1 MITLEDIERIE
12 QSSQWDGQILE
23 LCAAARRGVEA
34 DDRLAYLEE
43 AYQSAMRVGSEAQR
57 RAEEAVAERDAAVV
71 ANCPRMCDDFCNEY
85 QTVLRAEKTEA
96 ANVKLVGAIDMIRE
110 TLNGSNVQDLLLI
123 INSALDEAKNV

>member
-1 MITLEDIERIE
+1 MITLKEMEGLLYDSLTLADYMR
-12 QSSQWDGQILE
+12 
-23 LCAAARRGVEA
+23 LCEAARRGVEA
-34 DDRLAYLEE
+34 SNWEDE
-43 AYQSAMRVGSEAQR
+43 ARRYAGNADYWRE

-123 INSALDEAKNV
+123 INGALDEARNV